1 MWMPGVCDIMNISR
15 DGASKTSLGYLYCA
29 SHHDFRNVRNVVHTS
44 NVNLSLSLLS
54 FILDLLFRNDVKGNS
69 PPVLNEED
77 HG

>member
-1 MWMPGVCDIMNISR
+1 MNISR

-44 NVNLSLSLLS
+44 NVNLSFSLLS
-54 FILDLLFRNDVKGNS
+54 FILDLLFRNEVKGNS
-69 PPVLNEED
+69 PPFLYEED